1 LNTIQ
6 PGSGELFLGDSHV
19 MREFRARL
27 ALLAATDAGVLIHG
41 ESGSGKASAAA
52 AIHAASARRAAPLVT
67 VSLAALAPT
76 LIEAELFGHE
86 AGAFTGAHGSRLGRF
101 RLAQGGS
108 LVLDDVDALPLE
120 LQGKLLRV
128 LQERQV
134 EPLGSEVAHAIDV
147 RLMCTTA
154 RDLREAVDSGTFRAD
169 LYWRVA
175 VVPLEVPP
183 LRARPDDIAPLA
195 EQLIARTCER
205 LKLVPR
211 PLDASALALLRAH
224 TWPGNVREL
233 ENALERVLV
242 LRAQGVT
249 REHTPPPIGA
259 RELSFLESTTVGAAS
274 ELAERALA
282 RGLKLDD
289 LERALLEAAL
299 REQRGNVTAAAR
311 QVGLTRRAF
320 EYRMEHF
327 QGQKLPSGARPDDLR
342 EERRA

>member
-1 LNTIQ
+1 
-6 PGSGELFLGDSHV
+6 

-52 AIHAASARRAAPLVT
+52 AIHAASARRAGPLVN
-67 VSLAALAPT
+67 VSLAALAPS

-86 AGAFTGAHGSRLGRF
+86 AGAFTGAHGARLGRF

-108 LVLDDVDALPLE
+108 IVLDDIDALPLE

-128 LQERQV
+128 LQERRV

-147 RLMCTTA
+147 RLMCTTS
-154 RDLREAVDSGTFRAD
+154 RDLREAVDGGTFRAD

-195 EQLIARTCER
+195 AQLVARTCAR
-205 LKLVPR
+205 LDLAPR
-211 PLDASALALLRAH
+211 ALDASALAVLRAH

-233 ENALERVLV
+233 ENAIERVLV
-242 LRAQGVT
+242 LRARGIDRAQ
-249 REHTPPPIGA
+249 TPPPIGA
-259 RELSFLESTTVGAAS
+259 DELGFLETTTVGAAA

-311 QVGLTRRAF
+311 QIGLTRRAF
-320 EYRMEHF
+320 DYRMAHF
-327 QGQKLPSGARPDDLR
+327 QGQDLAGRAPPDDVR
-342 EERRA
+342 EERSA

>member
-6 PGSGELFLGDSHV
+6 PGSSELFLGESNV

-27 ALLAATDAGVLIHG
+27 ALLAASDAGVLIRG
-41 ESGSGKASAAA
+41 ESGSGKGLAAE
-52 AIHAASARRAAPLVT
+52 AIHTASARRAGPLVS
-67 VSLAALAPT
+67 VSLAALAPS
-76 LIEAELFGHE
+76 LVEAELFGHE
-86 AGAFTGAHGSRLGRF
+86 VGAFTGAHGARLGRF
-101 RLAQGGS
+101 RLAHGGS
-108 LVLDDVDALPLE
+108 LVLDDIDALPLE

-128 LQERQV
+128 LQERRV

-154 RDLREAVDSGTFRAD
+154 RDLREAVDAGTFRAD

-175 VVPLEVPP
+175 VVPLDVPP
-183 LRARPDDIAPLA
+183 LRARRDDIAQLA
-195 EQLIARTCER
+195 EQLIARTCAR
-205 LKLVPR
+205 LKLAR
-211 PLDASALALLRAH
+211 RSLDAGALAVLRAH
-224 TWPGNVREL
+224 AWPGNVREL

-242 LRAQGVT
+242 LRAQDAD
-249 REHTPPPIGA
+249 RAHAPAPIRA
-259 RELSFLESTTVGAAS
+259 DELGFLESTTVGAAA

-311 QVGLTRRAF
+311 QIGLTRRAF
-320 EYRMEHF
+320 DYRMAQF
-327 QGQKLPSGARPDDLR
+327 QGQQLPSGAPPNDVR